1 MTIMTTAYKVV
12 RQAENAYGPF
22 DVQEIDIS
30 QQPDAIQEYGVMS
43 TPSLASNGRL
53 EFSGVPKAK
62 KLIKRLQKI
71 QQHTS

>member
-1 MTIMTTAYKVV
+1 MAYEVV
-12 RQAENAYGPF
+12 RQAEDAYGPF

-30 QQPDAIQEYGVMS
+30 QQPDAIQEYGVMT
-43 TPSLASNGRL
+43 TPSLVINGRL